1 MSRIGVK
8 PISVPAGVQI
18 TIKPNEVEVKGPKGV
33 LKTPVPPK
41 IEVSLEDGTIYVKRQ
56 AEDKQSKSFHGLT
69 RALLNNAVIGV
80 TQGFKKELKIVG
92 TGYKAALKGKELELN
107 LGYSHPILFKIP
119 EGINISVDT
128 KQNII
133 TVEGYDKQ
141 KVGEVAAVIRRFRE
155 PDSYKGKGVR
165 YVDEQI
171 ILKQGKTGK

>member
-8 PISVPAGVQI
+8 PIPVPAGVQV

-41 IEVSLEDGTIYVKRQ
+41 IEVTLEENTIYVKRQ
-56 AEDKQSKSFHGLT
+56 SEDKQTKSFHGLT
-69 RALLNNAVIGV
+69 RALLNNSVIGV
-80 TQGFKKELKIVG
+80 TQGFKKQLQIIG
-92 TGYKAALKGKELELN
+92 TGYKAALKGRVLELN
-107 LGYSHPILFKIP
+107 LGYSHPINFNIP
-119 EGINISVDT
+119 DGIEISVDA

-155 PDSYKGKGVR
+155 PDAYKGKGVR

>member
-8 PISVPAGVQI
+8 PIPVPSGVQV

-33 LKTPVPPK
+33 LTTPVPPK
-41 IEVSLEDGTIYVKRQ
+41 IEVSLENNTIYVKRQ

-80 TQGFKKELKIVG
+80 TQGFKKELKVVG
-92 TGYKAALKGKELELN
+92 TGYRVALKGKELELN
-107 LGYSHPILFKIP
+107 LGYSHPIIFKIP
-119 EGINISVDT
+119 EGINITVDA
-128 KQNII
+128 KQNLI
-133 TVEGYDKQ
+133 TVEGHDKQ

-155 PDSYKGKGVR
+155 PDAYKGKGIR

>member
-8 PISVPAGVQI
+8 PIPVPSGVQV
-18 TIKPNEVEVKGPKGV
+18 TIKPNEVEVKGPKGA
-33 LKTPVPPK
+33 LTTPVPPK
-41 IEVSLEDGTIYVKRQ
+41 IEVTLEDNTIYVKRQ

-80 TQGFKKELKIVG
+80 TQGFKKELKVVG
-92 TGYKAALKGKELELN
+92 TGYRVALKGKELELN
-107 LGYSHPILFKIP
+107 LGYSHPIIFKIP
-119 EGINISVDT
+119 EGINITVDA
-128 KQNII
+128 KQNLI
-133 TVEGYDKQ
+133 TVEGHDKQ

-155 PDSYKGKGVR
+155 PDAYKGKGIR